1 MWVSVEPELTSRLY
15 ETLKTDPIINE
26 LVGDRVLMS
35 FKMMCDTHILLWVRA
50 TSLITKVVQICVRR

>member
-26 LVGDRVLMS
+26 LVGDRI
-35 FKMMCDTHILLWVRA
+35 FD
-50 TSLITKVVQICVRR
+50 VVQDDVRYPYIVVGESNVTNNESSANMR